1 MGPHR
6 GMRLYMSAGLLF
18 AAASVGGSER
28 RPSAELLRFM
38 GGGARDKA
46 PPVDAASPIH
56 VVHVADAEEAAPPP
70 PPPPP
75 PVSPPAAPPTRQ
87 PRRAKPAPD
96 SATLGR
102 FMGGGSAGP
111 SKRPALPLQQPPA
124 APPTLK
130 PEQHNN
136 AGAQPG
142 ASECDLRR
150 VDARTL
156 TQDEFRADYQGREPL
171 LLTHAASSWAAVASW
186 ATPSLITAA
195 HGDVELQLQDPQ
207 LLTKK
212 GTFAPMV
219 SVLPLA
225 DYLENLSAER
235 QPFFRNRWH
244 SLTDRVLADVNFSSV
259 PTRSVRSHHILSLG
273 GVGTGVGFHSHSE
286 SWLAQ
291 IQGRK
296 FWSLARSLGPGW
308 QTKHGCEWA
317 TQASASKNGAS
328 KNGAI
333 KKGASKNGGGGDD
346 EPWYLEMMGL
356 RERPLHQCV
365 VDPGDAIYIPT
376 GWYHSTCST
385 LAILSYTP
393 SLLLPLPPLAPFSCA
408 PSS

>member
-1 MGPHR
+1 
-6 GMRLYMSAGLLF
+6 
-18 AAASVGGSER
+18 
-28 RPSAELLRFM
+28 
-38 GGGARDKA
+38 
-46 PPVDAASPIH
+46 
-56 VVHVADAEEAAPPP
+56 
-70 PPPPP
+70 
-75 PVSPPAAPPTRQ
+75 
-87 PRRAKPAPD
+87 
-96 SATLGR
+96 
-102 FMGGGSAGP
+102 MGGGSAGP
-111 SKRPALPLQQPPA
+111 SKRPARPLQQPPA
-124 APPTLK
+124 APPPLK

-136 AGAQPG
+136 AGAQPAQPG

-328 KNGAI
+328 K
-333 KKGASKNGGGGDD
+333 KGASKNGGGGDD